1 MKNILTIF
9 KKEWDRVIRDK
20 RLVFGI
26 MLLPGLMI
34 FLVYSFIGNTIE
46 SSQNNA
52 EYQVAIVNPTD
63 SFQSI
68 YELIQSSATVTV
80 ESIQTSEIDAYQ
92 QMIDDGDWQLLI
104 IFDEAI
110 ETYTGGVDKPSVEV
124 YFNQNKSD
132 SSGAFSLFSN
142 ALMQYETLLSY
153 DIYGDTSSFST
164 IFEGTPLNESELTG
178 NLLASLLP
186 MLVVMFLFVG
196 SMAVGPESIAG
207 EKERG
212 TIATLL
218 ITPTKRS
225 EIALGKI
232 LSLSV
237 LSLLSAISSFIGIIL
252 SLPKLMMAQ
261 SMDIGIYGFTDYIM
275 LLSLMFSTVL
285 VIVGMISIIS
295 AYAKTLK
302 EATILIMPLY
312 IVTILI
318 GLSSIMG
325 NGANS
330 NFFLYL
336 VPIYNTVQT
345 MTAILTFNPNT
356 FIYLIIT
363 ISSNLVLLLILV
375 FVLNRMFNSEKI
387 MFSK

>member
-1 MKNILTIF
+1 MRNILTIF

-20 RLVFGI
+20 RLVFSI

-34 FLVYSFIGNTIE
+34 FLVYSFIGNAIE
-46 SSQNNA
+46 NSQSDA
-52 EYQVAIVNPTD
+52 QYQVAIVNPTD
-63 SFQSI
+63 SFQTI
-68 YELIQSSATVTV
+68 YELIPTSATLTV
-80 ESIQTSEIDAYQ
+80 VSIQVNETDSYQ
-92 QMIDDGDWQLLI
+92 QMIDDGDWQLVIVL
-104 IFDEAI
+104 DEAI

-124 YFNQNKSD
+124 YFNQNKAD

-142 ALMQYETLLSY
+142 ALLQYETLLSY

-164 IFEGTPLNESELTG
+164 VYEGTPLNESEITG
-178 NLLASLLP
+178 SLLASLLP
-186 MLVVMFLFVG
+186 MLVVMFLFTG

-237 LSLLSAISSFIGIIL
+237 LSLLSAISSFIGIVL
-252 SLPKLMMAQ
+252 SLPKLLMAQ
-261 SMDIGIYGFTDYIM
+261 SMDIGIYGFTDYLM

-285 VIVGMISIIS
+285 VIVGLISIIS

-302 EATILIMPLY
+302 EATTLIMPLY
-312 IVTILI
+312 IITIMI
-318 GLSSIMG
+318 GLSSILG

-330 NFFLYL
+330 NYFLYL
-336 VPIYNTVQT
+336 VPIFNTVQT
-345 MTAILTFNPNT
+345 MTAILTFNQNT
-356 FIYLIIT
+356 VIYLVLT
-363 ISSNLVLLLILV
+363 ISSNLVLLFILT
-375 FVLNRMFNSEKI
+375 FILNRMFNSEKI

>member
-1 MKNILTIF
+1 MRNILTIF

-20 RLVFGI
+20 RLVFSI

-34 FLVYSFIGNTIE
+34 FLVYSFIGNAIE
-46 SSQNNA
+46 NSQSDA
-52 EYQVAIVNPTD
+52 QYQVAIVNPTD
-63 SFQSI
+63 SFQTI
-68 YELIQSSATVTV
+68 YELIPTSATLTV
-80 ESIQTSEIDAYQ
+80 VSIQVNETDSYQ
-92 QMIDDGDWQLLI
+92 QLIDDGDWQLVIVL
-104 IFDEAI
+104 DEAI

-124 YFNQNKSD
+124 YFNQNKAD

-142 ALMQYETLLSY
+142 ALLQYETLLSY

-164 IFEGTPLNESELTG
+164 VYEGTPLNESEITG
-178 NLLASLLP
+178 SLLASLLP
-186 MLVVMFLFVG
+186 MLVVMFLFTG

-237 LSLLSAISSFIGIIL
+237 LSLLSAISSFIGIVL
-252 SLPKLMMAQ
+252 SLPKLLMAQ
-261 SMDIGIYGFTDYIM
+261 SMDIGIYGFTDYLM

-285 VIVGMISIIS
+285 VIVGLISIIS

-302 EATILIMPLY
+302 EATTLIMPLY
-312 IVTILI
+312 IITIMI
-318 GLSSIMG
+318 GLSSILG

-330 NFFLYL
+330 NYFLYL
-336 VPIYNTVQT
+336 VPIFNTVQT
-345 MTAILTFNPNT
+345 MTAILTFNQNT
-356 FIYLIIT
+356 VIYLVLT
-363 ISSNLVLLLILV
+363 ISSNLVLLFILT
-375 FVLNRMFNSEKI
+375 FILNRMFNSEKI

>member
-92 QMIDDGDWQLLI
+92 QMIDDGDWQPLI

-302 EATILIMPLY
+302 EATTLIMPLY

>member
-302 EATILIMPLY
+302 EATTLIMPLY